1 MAYLG
6 LPSCSKTLRNRP
18 MKGTSTKE
26 ERVPLD
32 IKKEKKIQGNT
43 FTRNTSL
50 NSFLFV
56 LHLYNTQDSTCT
68 YSDSL
73 PENVVIL
80 IYKDESFQYNIH
92 KNLHHHFY
100 TFSPPPNSVWSFKHA
115 FIFLIAADQ
124 ISNSITTSGPYKI
137 KRKA

>member
-100 TFSPPPNSVWSFKHA
+100 TFSPLP
-115 FIFLIAADQ
+115 IL
-124 ISNSITTSGPYKI
+124 SGVLNMHLFF
-137 KRKA
+137 